1 LETVMALRSSKGFDA
16 AMNKFH
22 KSLGAIES
30 AADRAKDSPPIETSP
45 YYVTPSPS
53 VAIRHDR

>member
-1 LETVMALRSSKGFDA
+1 MALRKSKGVDA
-16 AMNKFH
+16 TMNKFH

-30 AADRAKDSPPIETSP
+30 AADRAKDSPPIEASP
-45 YYVTPSPS
+45 YYVTLSPS

>member
-1 LETVMALRSSKGFDA
+1 MARRNSKGFDA

-30 AADRAKDSPPIETSP
+30 AADRAKESPPIEPSP
-45 YYVTPSPS
+45 YYVTLPPP

>member
-1 LETVMALRSSKGFDA
+1 MARRSKGFDA

-30 AADRAKDSPPIETSP
+30 AADRAKDSPPIEPSP
-45 YYVTPSPS
+45 YDAALSPA

>member
-1 LETVMALRSSKGFDA
+1 MARRSKGFDA

-30 AADRAKDSPPIETSP
+30 AADRAKDSPPIEPSP
-45 YYVTPSPS
+45 YYVATSPS